1 MGLFVVGMTAKKPFY
16 TQDTAVNDTI
26 FPDCLGSIVRAG
38 RRETAGVRGAEKRPA
53 DDMMER
59 GNKATINL

>member
-26 FPDCLGSIVRAG
+26 FSDRLGSVVRAG
-38 RRETAGVRGAEKRPA
+38 GRKTAGIAATEERATEKVVKGR
-53 DDMMER
+53 D
-59 GNKATINL
+59 KATVEL

>member
-26 FPDCLGSIVRAG
+26 FSDRLGSVVRAG
-38 RRETAGVRGAEKRPA
+38 RRETAGVGGAEKRPA

-59 GNKATINL
+59 GNKAAIKL

>member
-26 FPDCLGSIVRAG
+26 FSNRVGGVG
-38 RRETAGVRGAEKRPA
+38 RTSGGVTAGIAATEERATEKVVKGR
-53 DDMMER
+53 D
-59 GNKATINL
+59 KATVEL

>member
-26 FPDCLGSIVRAG
+26 FSDRLGSVVRAG
-38 RRETAGVRGAEKRPA
+38 RRETAGVGSAEKRPA
-53 DDMMER
+53 DDVMELR
-59 GNKATINL
+59 NKATVEL